1 MRLCSIG
8 WREVSIPGVFLPL
21 SIKKTANPVDSEP
34 GIVILICSALNSAP
48 NARDDFASGKRETWR
63 GIVLPAG
70 VAQLVE
76 QLICNQQVDG
86 SSPPASSGKMCGGVG
101 LPSRISKWT
110 DRQVS
115 PAVRAGSEVV
125 KRNRL

>member
-1 MRLCSIG
+1 MPLCSIG
-8 WREVSIPGVFLPL
+8 WREVSILGVFLPI
-21 SIKKTANPVDSEP
+21 SIKKTANSVDSEL

-48 NARDDFASGKRETWR
+48 IARDDFASGKLETWR

-86 SSPPASSGKMCGGVG
+86 SSPPASSGEMWGGMG
-101 LPSRISKWT
+101 LPSRVLRWT

-115 PAVRAGSEVV
+115 LAVWAGSEVV

>member
-8 WREVSIPGVFLPL
+8 WREVSILGVFLPI
-21 SIKKTANPVDSEP
+21 SIKKTANSVDSEL

-48 NARDDFASGKRETWR
+48 IARDDFASGKRETWW

-86 SSPPASSGKMCGGVG
+86 SSPPASSGEMWGGIPAAHSQVDGPASVACGSG
-101 LPSRISKWT
+101 R
-110 DRQVS
+110 
-115 PAVRAGSEVV
+115 
-125 KRNRL
+125 